1 VIKAEGEM
9 GWQVTRW
16 GDEGRER
23 QWRER
28 LRRFVK
34 ARQSVVA
41 FCAAESVSVPS
52 FYYWRTKLLAGGER
66 RREGAPMD
74 AAGFIDVGGARLAH
88 EPERGAATSDAL
100 GTGIEVRIELGGGVV
115 LQVLR
120 R

>member
-1 VIKAEGEM
+1 M
-9 GWQVTRW
+9 SWQVARW
-16 GDEGRER
+16 GGEGRES

-52 FYYWRTKLLAGGER
+52 FYYWRTKLSAGSAPR
-66 RREGAPMD
+66 RAAAPMEM
-74 AAGFIDVGGARLAH
+74 AGFIDVGGVRGAH
-88 EPERGAATSDAL
+88 GPDRGAAMSDAL
-100 GTGIEVRIELGGGVV
+100 GTGIELRIELGGGVV
-115 LQVLR
+115 LQVMR